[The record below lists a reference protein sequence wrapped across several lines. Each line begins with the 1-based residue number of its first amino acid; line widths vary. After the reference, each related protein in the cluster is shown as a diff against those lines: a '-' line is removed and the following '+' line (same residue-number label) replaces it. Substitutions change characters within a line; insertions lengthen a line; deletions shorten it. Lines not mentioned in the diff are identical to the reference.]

1 MEDYLNRI
9 NKLRD
14 ESDERV
20 REMIDAFCARNGE
33 QAVDPLVKMI
43 NMVDDAW
50 GLWLLAFAFTDNA
63 QRREVSLTL
72 TIRLIKTV
80 IALTLDAA
88 TPADASVEERKREL
102 SFLDSLVKLR
112 LVDATDAIQWK

>member
-1 MEDYLNRI
+1 MEDYSDRI
-9 NKLRD
+9 TKLRD

-33 QAVDPLVKMI
+33 QAVDPLVKMV
-43 NMVDDAW
+43 NMVDDVW
-50 GLWLLAFAFTDNA
+50 GLWLIAFAFADNA
-63 QRREVSLTL
+63 QRREASLTL

-88 TPADASVEERKREL
+88 TPADASEEDRKREL
-102 SFLDSLVKLR
+102 AYLDSLVKLR
-112 LVDATDAIQWK
+112 LADATDAIRGR